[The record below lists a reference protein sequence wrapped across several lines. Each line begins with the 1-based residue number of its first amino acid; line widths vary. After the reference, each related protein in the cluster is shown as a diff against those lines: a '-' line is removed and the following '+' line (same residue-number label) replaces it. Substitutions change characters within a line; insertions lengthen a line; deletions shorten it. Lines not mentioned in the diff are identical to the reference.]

1 MPDAAISDKL
11 SSLEFLDIKQK
22 RYKKDRKRKRVIE
35 REIDRSIE
43 KRRFITFIFGYRT
56 KHF

>member
-22 RYKKDRKRKRVIE
+22 RYKKVRKRKRVRE
-35 REIDRSIE
+35 RER
-43 KRRFITFIFGYRT
+43 
-56 KHF
+56 